1 MKSLLSLLAFLV
13 ALTALAMPLKWVC
26 NFPDTKAEVFRVY
39 QGETVTFEPT
49 FRVNGKTVDLD
60 IEGVYIQTNGMAE
73 SWWKLPN
80 NTFAPT
86 NDVGAASYRFFIQAG
101 DAAGKNYRANGTLRM
116 LNSPGFEPNTLAL
129 PIHTLDFSQV
139 EVKNAP
145 WPDGTKVDALAA
157 QKADKTRIVST
168 VVTVDSFMLPPEAF
182 PVTYTTNGEAVVI
195 ESNDDL
201 TYINGPR
208 MTLRKKGETYDFCM
222 FNASF
227 GTFSRIGSGIGS
239 LLFAGRTPDDE
250 WPILLRPGD
259 TYTVAASVGVV
270 YEDALE
276 PLKDAAK
283 DAAEAK
289 ETAGSI
295 AALVYGDDCQLIA
308 TNYNSA
314 TKIPSLMV
322 RFRLKDEATGTNLW
336 YTVYDEL
343 RWWNWLTKDHL
354 PANYFSKAETAA
366 LLDEKADRAWGFY
379 DSHSGGYAPDGYTW
393 ISSPKIAIAAG
404 MAYQR
409 ILTTSGAIWVLES
422 NGLVTEVG
430 GESDTGF
437 FRISDDKGKALFEIT
452 KGDEQIAPATTGG
465 CTTRTEMGIAHLDIP
480 YFVESSEHPKIQ
492 VSRDLKTWY
501 EEGDSACPAN
511 VAWSGQSGAYIAD
524 VWGKQAEPKLF
535 VQATYKKGAEDK
547 IVNSAPV
554 EFTKLVIGGISYT
567 VAAEEISG
575 KKVLVLK

>member
-1 MKSLLSLLAFLV
+1 
-13 ALTALAMPLKWVC
+13 MPLQWDC
-26 NFPDTKAEVFRVY
+26 NFPEAAAKTFSVY
-39 QGETVTFEPT
+39 QGETITFEPT

-60 IEGVYIQTNGMAE
+60 IEGVYIQTNGMAD
-73 SWWKLPN
+73 SWWKLDG
-80 NTFAPT
+80 NTFTPT
-86 NDVGAASYRFFIQAG
+86 NDVGAAAYRFFIQA
-101 DAAGKNYRANGTLRM
+101 AALEGGKNYRANGTLRM
-116 LNSPGFEPNTLAL
+116 LPSPGFEPNTLDL

-182 PVTYTTNGEAVVI
+182 PVTYTANGEAVVI

-201 TYINGPR
+201 TYVNGPR

-259 TYTVAASVGVV
+259 TYATTASVGVV
-270 YEDALE
+270 YGDELE
-276 PLKDAAK
+276 PLKGAAK

-289 ETAGSI
+289 EATDSL

-322 RFRLKDEATGTNLW
+322 RFKLKDEATGTNLW

-343 RWWNWLTKDHL
+343 RWWNWLTQDHL
-354 PANYFSKAETAA
+354 PENYYTKAYLDA
-366 LLDEKADRAWGFY
+366 LFEEKADRAWGFY
-379 DSHSGGYAPDGYTW
+379 DSHSGNFAPDGYTW

-409 ILTTSGAIWVLES
+409 ILTTSGAVWVLES

-437 FRISDDKGKALFEIT
+437 FRISDDKGNALFEIT
-452 KGDEQIAPATTGG
+452 KGDEQTVPAHAGG
-465 CTTRTEMGIAHLDIP
+465 CTVRTEMGIAHLTIP
-480 YFVESSEHPKIQ
+480 YFVEASEHPKIQ

-524 VWGKQAEPKLF
+524 VWGKQAETELF
-535 VQATYKKGAEDK
+535 VKATYKKGAEDK

-554 EFTKLVIGGISYT
+554 EFTKLIIGGVTYSNLKVEVID
-567 VAAEEISG
+567 G
-575 KKVLVLK
+575 KKVLVVE

>member
-1 MKSLLSLLAFLV
+1 MKNFIALLILPFSL
-13 ALTALAMPLKWVC
+13 TAMPLQWDC
-26 NFPDTKAEVFRVY
+26 NFPEAKAQTFSVY

-73 SWWKLPN
+73 SWWKLDG
-80 NTFAPT
+80 NTFTPT
-86 NDVGAASYRFFIQAG
+86 NDVGAAAYRFFIQA
-101 DAAGKNYRANGTLRM
+101 AAGAGGKNYRANGTLRM
-116 LNSPGFEPNTLAL
+116 LPSPGFEPNTLAL

-139 EVKNAP
+139 EVTNAP

-168 VVTVDSFMLPPEAF
+168 VVTVDSFMLPLEAF
-182 PVTYTTNGEAVVI
+182 PVTYTANGEAVVI

-201 TYINGPR
+201 TYVNGPR

-227 GTFSRIGSGIGS
+227 GTFSRLGSGIGS

-259 TYTVAASVGVV
+259 TYTIAASVGVV

-276 PLKDAAK
+276 PLKGAAK

-322 RFRLKDEATGTNLW
+322 RFKLKDEATGTNLW

-343 RWWNWLTKDHL
+343 RWWNWLTKDYL
-354 PANYFSKAETAA
+354 PDNYYTKAYLDA
-366 LLDEKADRAWGFY
+366 LFEEKADRAWGFY
-379 DSHSGGYAPDGYTW
+379 DSHSGNFAPDGYTW

-452 KGDEQIAPATTGG
+452 KGSELIAPANAGG
-465 CTTRTEMGIAHLDIP
+465 CTTRTEMGITHLNIP

-492 VSRDLKTWY
+492 VSRDLKTWFD
-501 EEGDSACPAN
+501 EGDSACPAN

-554 EFTKLVIGGISYT
+554 EFTKLIIGGITYT
-567 VAAEEISG
+567 VAAEEING